1 MRAAELFPGDARV
14 AVAVSGGADS
24 MALVVL
30 ARDWAGDWAGG
41 GTGGG
46 AGGGADAP
54 LTALTV
60 DHGLRPGSA
69 TEAETVGRWCAGLG
83 VAHCILTWED
93 AKPEKGIQAAARTAR
108 YRLLADWCVAN
119 GYTALLV
126 GHTQNDQAE
135 TFLFRMSRGSGVDGL
150 AAMALAVDR
159 DGLRIVRPLLTVPR
173 TRVEATALAV
183 SQNWIEDPSNADR
196 RYARVRIRQKLA
208 ELEAHGVSTAKIA
221 DTARIFG
228 RIRAAKEA
236 AIARLA
242 AEIATLFPESHAEI
256 EREPL
261 RLADRETAQGLVTA
275 LLAAVGGRDYPPRR
289 EQTRPLMEDLVGDGG
304 FRTRTL
310 GNCVVALRNDK
321 IAIRREYRTIRDI
334 SPIVAGD
341 RIVWDGRFSIEFS
354 RNPILENADFEL
366 RALGETGWQ
375 GIASMVRENAAK
387 GEIGDK
393 NRGIPGP
400 VRYALPAVWQGETV
414 VEVPH
419 LNFCA
424 KQIVENIV
432 KTAQLRRRTPI
443 LQRPFWVA

>member
-1 MRAAELFPGDARV
+1 MRAAELSPGGARV

-24 MALVVL
+24 MALVLL
-30 ARDWAGDWAGG
+30 ACDWAGVGVGDGASGG
-41 GTGGG
+41 P
-46 AGGGADAP
+46 DAV

-60 DHGLRPGSA
+60 DHGLRPNSA
-69 TEAETVGRWCAGLG
+69 AEAETVGRWCAGLG
-83 VAHCILTWED
+83 VAHRILTWED
-93 AKPEKGIQAAARTAR
+93 DKPEMGIQAAARKAR
-108 YRLLADWCVAN
+108 YRLLADWCRVS
-119 GYTALLV
+119 GYTDLLV

-150 AAMALAVDR
+150 AAMALVTDR

-183 SQNWIEDPSNADR
+183 SQTWIEDPSNADR

-208 ELEAHGVSTAKIA
+208 DMEAHGVSTAKIA
-221 DTARIFG
+221 DTARVFG
-228 RIRAAKEA
+228 HIRAAKEA
-236 AIARLA
+236 AISRLA
-242 AEIATLFPESHAEI
+242 AKIAALFPECHAEI

-261 RLADRETAQGLVTA
+261 RLVDRETAQGLVTA

-289 EQTRPLMEDLVGDGG
+289 EQTRPLMEDLIGDGG
-304 FRTRTL
+304 FRARTL
-310 GNCVVALRNDK
+310 GNCVVALRHDK
-321 IAIRREYRTIRDI
+321 IAIRREHRTIRDI
-334 SPIVAGD
+334 SPVVAGD
-341 RIVWDGRFSIEFS
+341 RIVWDGRFAIEFG
-354 RNPILENADFEL
+354 RNAILGTADFEL

-375 GIASMVRENAAK
+375 DIASMVRENAADGGIQHK
-387 GEIGDK
+387 I
-393 NRGIPGP
+393 RGIPGP